1 MIEIK
6 PVTSDSVNKLIYIH
20 LAAFQGFFLSELG
33 KDFLFTYYNAVRKN
47 DRGILLGYFDDNNLL
62 GFCAATTF
70 SAGFNTYLI
79 KQNFFQFAKIGLS
92 IIFRNPNALVRL
104 LKNFTKSNPSVSDE
118 GNYAE
123 LLSIGVSPT
132 AQGKG
137 VGKLLLSDL
146 EKILREK
153 GIKQLS
159 LTTDFYD
166 NDKTLKFYQSMNY
179 KILYEFIAYPNRK
192 MYRLIKTLEI

>member
-1 MIEIK
+1 MDSRIPDREEIL
-6 PVTSDSVNKLIYIH
+6 TLTDIH
-20 LAAFQGFFLSELG
+20 LEAFKGFFLSGLG
-33 KDFLFTYYNAVRKN
+33 KNFLFTYYNAIREN
-47 DRGILLGYFDDNNLL
+47 DRGILLGCFENGILL

-70 SAGFNTYLI
+70 SAGFNTYLV
-79 KQNFFQFAKIGLS
+79 KKNFYQFAKMGLS
-92 IIFRNPNALVRL
+92 IIFRNPKALLRL
-104 LKNFTKSNPSVSDE
+104 LKNFSKSNPSVPDE

-123 LLSIGVSPT
+123 LLSIGVSPA

-166 NDKTLKFYQSMNY
+166 NDKTLKFYQAMNY
-179 KILYEFIAYPNRK
+179 EIMYDFIAYPNRK
-192 MYRLIKTLEI
+192 MYRLIKNL